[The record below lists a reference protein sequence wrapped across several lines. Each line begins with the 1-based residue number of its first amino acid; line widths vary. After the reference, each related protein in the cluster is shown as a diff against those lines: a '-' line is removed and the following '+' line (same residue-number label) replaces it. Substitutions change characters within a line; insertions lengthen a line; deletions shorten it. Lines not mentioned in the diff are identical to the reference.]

1 MNELLAGVYG
11 TNGFDKTASAGGAT
25 TLAGVAQALAAEAV
39 DDRGDMSKVASAQNE
54 ILEHLVSFDQ
64 AGRAIAQHEF
74 TQMEKMA
81 FEGDPSAIEAFFG
94 EEMASEGSSEMS
106 PREAVLAEI
115 QRRLGE

>member
-11 TNGFDKTASAGGAT
+11 TGGFEKTASEGGAQ
-25 TLAGVAQALAAEAV
+25 TLSDIALLFASEAV
-39 DDRGDMSKVASAQNE
+39 EGDDHEKIASAHQE

-74 TQMEKMA
+74 TKMEKMA
-81 FEGDPSAIEAFFG
+81 FAGDTSAIEAFFADV
-94 EEMASEGSSEMS
+94 EEPQSED

-115 QRRLGE
+115 QRRLG

>member
-11 TNGFDKTASAGGAT
+11 TNGFDKTASAGGPS
-25 TLAGVAQALAAEAV
+25 TLAGVASALAAEAV
-39 DDRGDMSKVASAQNE
+39 DDHGDMSKVASAQNE
-54 ILEHLVSFDQ
+54 IMEHLVSFDQ

-81 FEGDPSAIEAFFG
+81 FAGDSSAIEAFFG
-94 EEMASEGSSEMS
+94 EEMSSEEPS
-106 PREAVLAEI
+106 PREIVLDEI